1 MIQNAVEVDN
11 VTMRFNLATQKVD
24 SLKEYVIKMFKKQ
37 LDVHDILAQDTV
49 GVGPVVLVRL
59 ARVHQQRQ
67 DAGLVIFHW

>member
-1 MIQNAVEVDN
+1 MLTQL
-11 VTMRFNLATQKVD
+11 RLAQ
-24 SLKEYVIKMFKKQ
+24 LEAGLQ